1 MKILVTGA
9 SGLLGLNL
17 CLGNWDSHTLLG
29 VDRGKLHDT
38 PFELIRAEL
47 TGPGAVSRLINEA
60 RPEAVI
66 HTAALANLE
75 ACEADPE
82 TARILNAEVPGIL
95 AESCAKNDIRLIH
108 ISTDAVFDGTKDG
121 IYTETDVPNPPGVY
135 SETKLQGERNVLS
148 AYPAAAIARV
158 NFFGWSLSGT
168 RSLSE
173 FFFNKLS
180 AGQPCNGFTDV
191 YFCPLFVGDLAETL
205 VRMLDKGLSGLY
217 HVVGSEAL
225 SKYAFGQRIARQFG
239 FDEALVLPKSVEESG
254 LTARRSHNLRL
265 SIDKLSTA
273 LGQEIPGVSTGI
285 EQFYT
290 QAQQGYPQKM
300 RSYAQETGKQ
310 VHR

>member
-1 MKILVTGA
+1 MKTLVTGA

-17 CLGNWDSHTLLG
+17 CLGNWDSHTILG
-29 VDRGKLHDT
+29 VDRGKLHGT

-47 TGPGAVSRLINEA
+47 TGLGAVSRLIDEA
-60 RPEAVI
+60 RPQAVI

-75 ACEADPE
+75 ACEADPD
-82 TARILNAEVPGIL
+82 TARILNAEVPGLL
-95 AESCAKNDIRLIH
+95 AEACAKNDIRLIH

-173 FFFNKLS
+173 FFYNKLS
-180 AGQPCNGFTDV
+180 VGQPCNGFTDV

-217 HVVGSEAL
+217 HVVGAEAL

-239 FDEALVLPKSVEESG
+239 FDEALVIPKSVEESG
-254 LTARRSHNLRL
+254 LKARRSHNLRL
-265 SIDKLSTA
+265 SIDKLSTD

-285 EQFYT
+285 ERFYT

-300 RSYAQETGKQ
+300 RSYQQ
-310 VHR
+310 L